1 MTVWKPLVVCPSPE
15 TGRRLRA
22 ALAEAGAAEPVFL
35 GDYPRPGAIA
45 GLAVHNGCNVCF
57 VDLAPNEEQALLAIG
72 DAAPA
77 VPVVALNPR
86 NDADV
91 ILRSLRRGA
100 CEFLAEPSAEQLRS
114 VLERL
119 DHARAPAPE
128 PDKGRISCVVPGKPG
143 CGASTLAAHLAADAR
158 SPGDSGALLVDADAM
173 TGSIGFLLKLK
184 SEYHLEDVLRDWKRM
199 DDDLWSRLVTPCAGM
214 DVLLAPENPSTRCP
228 ISPDVAAQLAA
239 YWRKR
244 YDTVVIDAPG
254 AGAAA
259 ESGFAAAADDVLL
272 VTTNEL
278 AALHATRRAIEFLE
292 QTIPDR
298 GRLRLILNRYN
309 PATGLKREDVKTALR
324 VEPFAILTNDYELLQ
339 TAVLEGKPAPAASRY
354 GAAVHALSLAL
365 RGRPASPRKPGWLGR
380 LSSRK

>member
-1 MTVWKPLVVCPSPE
+1 
-15 TGRRLRA
+15 
-22 ALAEAGAAEPVFL
+22 
-35 GDYPRPGAIA
+35 
-45 GLAVHNGCNVCF
+45 
-57 VDLAPNEEQALLAIG
+57 
-72 DAAPA
+72 
-77 VPVVALNPR
+77 
-86 NDADV
+86 
-91 ILRSLRRGA
+91 
-100 CEFLAEPSAEQLRS
+100 
-114 VLERL
+114 
-119 DHARAPAPE
+119 
-128 PDKGRISCVVPGKPG
+128 
-143 CGASTLAAHLAADAR
+143 
-158 SPGDSGALLVDADAM
+158 M

-199 DDDLWSRLVTPCAGM
+199 DEDLWSRLVTPCAGM

-259 ESGFAAAADDVLL
+259 ESGFAAVADDVLL